1 MKTLHLKLIRILQNS
16 AVPCTAS
23 FLASQ
28 LDVSSRSVKNY
39 IQEIN
44 SLIPDT
50 IYSSH
55 KGYSIN
61 NDNAILLLRKNKSS
75 IPQTSNERVT
85 YIINQIIKGNKI
97 DTYDL
102 CDSMFISYSTIKN
115 ELAKVKRKIKPYD
128 LELVIENDTISI
140 VGLEKSKRQ
149 LLSSMLYSESN
160 TNFIN
165 PTTIAANFPTIEAD
179 FIRSIILETFDEYH
193 YFVNDYSL
201 ANLILHITIAVDR
214 IQNGYVNIEKFIN
227 SNIIKLHEHEMA
239 SKIVNKL
246 EGEYR
251 IKFNDGEVQ
260 ELTLLLVSRAT
271 NLDYTSINEN
281 NLVDYIG
288 LECYE
293 LVTEL
298 INDTSSYYY
307 IDLSEQEFLVRFA
320 LHIKNLL
327 VRCKSNYFSKNPLT
341 ESIKHSCP
349 LIYDAAVALAII
361 IHKRQGVYINDDE
374 IAYIAFHLGSA
385 LEIQKKLYSRIAIAI
400 YSPNYYDMKTTL
412 IEKINKHFE
421 DDILINNIVTSEDE
435 IKKAPCDLIISTLPL
450 SFCASSPLI
459 VINPFLLEKDI
470 ENITQKI
477 KEIKISKKQK
487 LFREHL
493 KYLIIPEF
501 FERFNSFNN
510 QSELI
515 HHMCSKLLNFDYVD
529 ENFEKQVIERDYI
542 SSTAFDSFAIPHAL
556 KMNAKKTGMNVIIL
570 ENPLDWGEKK
580 VNLIMML
587 CFNRNERYI
596 FNELFEPLTM
606 ILTNKEN
613 LKEVLK
619 ANSYEEFIDILSSFI
634 NEP

>member
-1 MKTLHLKLIRILQNS
+1 MKTLHLKLIHILQNS

-246 EGEYR
+246 EGEYG

-450 SFCASSPLI
+450 SFCASCPLI

-556 KMNAKKTGMNVIIL
+556 KMNAKKTGMNIIIL

>member
-16 AVPCTAS
+16 AAPCTAS

-246 EGEYR
+246 EGEYE

>member
-28 LDVSSRSVKNY
+28 LDVSSRSIKNY

-44 SLIPDT
+44 SLSPDT

-61 NDNAILLLRKNKSS
+61 NGNAILLLRKTKSS

-102 CDSMFISYSTIKN
+102 CENMFISYSTIKN

-128 LELVIENDTISI
+128 LELIIENDVITII
-140 VGLEKSKRQ
+140 GLEKNKRQ

-214 IQNGYVNIEKFIN
+214 IQNGYINIEKSIN

-239 SKIVNKL
+239 SKIVRKL
-246 EGEYR
+246 EDEYK

-288 LECYE
+288 VECYE

-450 SFCASSPLI
+450 SFCASCPLI

>member
-246 EGEYR
+246 EGEYG